1 MLRLS
6 IIGLGVLILLKEL
19 AGDARLHLKWA
30 MAGLPLPNLTKGLRK
45 IELES
50 QRLGSDYGGW
60 IVPDGLFDDKT
71 VLLSCGVGEDISF
84 DVEFAR
90 AFQSKI
96 VFVDPT
102 PRSLEYLDSFEEA
115 LKSGLSEFAF
125 NSPEDGISL
134 EGLVANK
141 FSRVNKA
148 VWDHKGSMTF
158 YAPKR
163 QDHVSFSLA
172 NLQDTS
178 EDEAIEVEVD
188 TVSGICSSLKI
199 YPDAVKFDIEGVAAA
214 TIKTMLN
221 DGIKPRVIMVELEEL
236 MKPSRQN
243 KDVLIQLQNDLAENG
258 YSLLARDRV
267 FNFTFVRE

>member
-1 MLRLS
+1 MLR
-6 IIGLGVLILLKEL
+6 EL
-19 AGDARLHLKWA
+19 VVDARLHLKWA

-163 QDHVSFSLA
+163 QDHVSFPWR
-172 NLQDTS
+172 T
-178 EDEAIEVEVD
+178 
-188 TVSGICSSLKI
+188 C
-199 YPDAVKFDIEGVAAA
+199 
-214 TIKTMLN
+214 KTPP
-221 DGIKPRVIMVELEEL
+221 KT
-236 MKPSRQN
+236 RQ
-243 KDVLIQLQNDLAENG
+243 
-258 YSLLARDRV
+258 
-267 FNFTFVRE
+267 